1 MQIQKR
7 HKNAKCETGKI
18 VKDAKRGKRIR
29 KPPKRGKSNCSKT
42 KKFEN
47 DKYLNKKT
55 NSKIKT
61 IFTSIRLNIII
72 KTKLKIQIPTII
84 WDSNRVPFIH
94 VQLANNYVNYVKIII
109 KSWVLPKTTISRK
122 QINNSIPKT

>member
-29 KPPKRGKSNCSKT
+29 KPRKRGKSNCLKT
-42 KKFEN
+42 KKLEN
-47 DKYLNKKT
+47 DRCLNKKI

-61 IFTSIRLNIII
+61 IFTSIRLNIN
-72 KTKLKIQIPTII
+72 TKLKIQILRII
-84 WDSNRVPFIH
+84 WDSNRVPSIH

-109 KSWVLPKTTISRK
+109 KSWVLLKTTISRK